1 MNRSLILSCLPRCS
15 RVSSRRKIN
24 ETLAGPQ
31 RQPNILLLKVVYGTA
46 EPLMQN
52 GLRLRPQRRRD
63 LRVSVSAVVGKSSPL
78 EAHGAKSTDLDQ
90 SARPQVSTL
99 PYKNQSG
106 INLFGFDIDLSVV
119 FCSALTA
126 QSTFSEESSRL
137 IKKPTPHSF
146 NFSSQQQTAS
156 KVVCRFQSPGLGRK
170 WLCAWG
176 QSAANKTLCGQEKN
190 FLWPCS

>member
-15 RVSSRRKIN
+15 RVSSRRNIN

-31 RQPNILLLKVVYGTA
+31 RQPNVLLLKVVYRTA

-52 GLRLRPQRRRD
+52 GLRLRPQQRKD
-63 LRVSVSAVVGKSSPL
+63 LRVSVSPVVGESSPL
-78 EAHGAKSTDLDQ
+78 EAHGAESTDLDQ
-90 SARPQVSTL
+90 SVRPEVWTL

-106 INLFGFDIDLSVV
+106 INLFGFDIDLSVL

-146 NFSSQQQTAS
+146 NFSWQRS
-156 KVVCRFQSPGLGRK
+156 FQSPGLGRK
-170 WLCAWG
+170 WLYVWG
-176 QSAANKTLCGQEKN
+176 QSAANKTLCSQEKN
-190 FLWPCS
+190 FFPAVDVRGACS

>member
-1 MNRSLILSCLPRCS
+1 MSCLPRRS

-31 RQPNILLLKVVYGTA
+31 RQPNILLLKVVYRTA
-46 EPLMQN
+46 EPLMQS

-63 LRVSVSAVVGKSSPL
+63 LRVSVSAAVGESSPPSKPMV
-78 EAHGAKSTDLDQ
+78 AKSTDLDQ
-90 SARPQVSTL
+90 PARPQVSTL
-99 PYKNQSG
+99 PCKNQSG
-106 INLFGFDIDLSVV
+106 INLFGFDIDLSVL

-156 KVVCRFQSPGLGRK
+156 KVACRFQSPGLGRK

-176 QSAANKTLCGQEKN
+176 QSAANRTLCGQEKH